1 MQIEKFVGKILRGR
15 AFAAQQLVLQPS
27 KSRAVENG
35 FDQALEMTEDK
46 PVKVGGRS
54 QDVLLEG
61 LNRELVEIQS
71 PAG

>member
-1 MQIEKFVGKILRGR
+1 MQIAKFVGKILRGR
-15 AFAAQQLVLQPS
+15 AFAAQQQVLQPS
-27 KSRAVENG
+27 KSRLLERS

-46 PVKVGGRS
+46 AVKVGGRS
-54 QDVLLEG
+54 QDVLLKG

>member
-15 AFAAQQLVLQPS
+15 AFAAQQVLQPS
-27 KSRAVENG
+27 KSKVLENS

-46 PVKVGGRS
+46 PVRVGRRS

-71 PAG
+71 PAA